1 MGGGEWKPSEKAHSR
16 QPGARKMR
24 SLTLALFRKIGY
36 VENVAF
42 RINRG
47 MRCKES
53 EALDALDTHYRRR
66 PRARRGRVRGG
77 ASAVW
82 RSAAVVIP
90 LKDDLYAG
98 LVIEEDDPPATAAAI
113 QRALG
118 EG

>member
-1 MGGGEWKPSEKAHSR
+1 LARPGGLDCG
-16 QPGARKMR
+16 
-24 SLTLALFRKIGY
+24 SL
-36 VENVAF
+36 
-42 RINRG
+42 
-47 MRCKES
+47 
-53 EALDALDTHYRRR
+53 
-66 PRARRGRVRGG
+66 VRGG

-90 LKDDLYAG
+90 LKYDLYAG